1 MSLRETLRAGVCERL
16 VAGELAESEEA
27 ALAARER
34 GEEALTQFGQVMKQL
49 GIEMIPARSP
59 QAKGRVERSYRTL
72 QDRLLKELRL
82 EGVGTRGPRPTG
94 TCTRPSS
101 RPITSGSARKR
112 TRTRSTHSLR
122 SGSKT
127 APGGS
132 PSLGEICLTRR

>member
-1 MSLRETLRAGVCERL
+1 MERTHRTVCMSLRETLRAGVCERL

-49 GIEMIPARSP
+49 GIEMIPAGSP

-82 EGVGTRGPRPTG
+82 EGVGHAGRGQPVP
-94 TCTRPSS
+94 
-101 RPITSGSARKR
+101 
-112 TRTRSTHSLR
+112 
-122 SGSKT
+122 
-127 APGGS
+127 APGLHPG
-132 PSLGEICLTRR
+132 L